1 MDERGEHSAETEK
14 PVTKGPVRI
23 TALHEVTKGSFEA
36 SLLRTRTCKA
46 EWSLRKGLVPYL

>member
-36 SLLRTRTCKA
+36 SLLRTSPKPKKHMSFFGGCVS
-46 EWSLRKGLVPYL
+46 E